1 MEVRA
6 VSKYVRISPKKAREV
21 ARTLPGRSAGEAVEL
36 LRFIPRKAARL
47 LTKTL
52 RSAMANAENNANLV
66 AEDLTI
72 REATVEAGPA
82 MRRFR
87 PCARGSAHPY
97 RKRMSHFRIVLS
109 DQT

>member
-52 RSAMANAENNANLV
+52 RSAMANAENNANLA

-72 REATVEAGPA
+72 REAIVEEGPA
-82 MRRFR
+82 MRRHR

-109 DQT
+109 DQA